1 MATALEKLGLTPTD
15 LQTVGQPQAG
25 PALGKL
31 GLGPNDLATLGR
43 GAAPAVAAAPA
54 MGAGAGPTAATAGG
68 APEDQLGKLASG
80 GLGALQGATFGFSDE
95 LAGILRGA
103 MGALPGGE
111 GFQTGF
117 QQGTETVRGLHERAQ
132 PGAFLA
138 GDIAGSLVLPGGAVR
153 AGGTL
158 AAKAGRAALSGAVQG
173 GIGGAGRAEGTT
185 ERIPEAVAGAGFGG
199 AVGGALGSVLPGATT
214 AIKRLVGEGV
224 ETVDEAG
231 GKAIGAIQD
240 AARGKRAGVKEAYN
254 RVARLDGRIEGQ
266 AAYDLLGRQIDR
278 TLDEGGFLYT
288 PGVGDEIKKVT
299 TKLLDDLGPSA
310 NVQQIEGAR
319 KGLNRAIGNLRA
331 DPARQAAMV
340 AVKDTFDDWM
350 TATINAGF
358 YRGDPAIT
366 ETLKK
371 ARGLNTEYQR
381 LFGVGGKT
389 PQDRAAGRII
399 DTLIKDDV
407 GAGEA
412 VNMLFGMA
420 GTGVNA
426 SRKAM
431 ARVRDASPEALDQMK
446 IAHFNKILSPN
457 GGPFDSA
464 QAIANRV
471 QKLNANQGQM
481 MKILYGDD
489 LPALNRFAADL
500 SDKGSIAHKVGH
512 FITSKPRWV
521 RAGMT
526 GLGAG
531 TAYASGENP
540 FIGAIVG
547 ALLGGG
553 ATRGAKAGQLAGAA
567 RRADRPYSSTISG
580 RAARVGG
587 IGPSLSEG

>member
-15 LQTVGQPQAG
+15 LQTIGQG

-31 GLGPNDLATLGR
+31 GLSPSDLATLGQ
-43 GAAPAVAAAPA
+43 GVPPAAAAAPTTEV
-54 MGAGAGPTAATAGG
+54 GAGPGTAVAGG
-68 APEDQLGKLASG
+68 APDQLGALASG
-80 GLGALQGATFGFSDE
+80 VLGVGQGLTAGFSDE

-103 MGALPGGE
+103 VEALPGGE
-111 GFQTGF
+111 GFQAGF
-117 QQGTETVRGLHERAQ
+117 ERGTEAVRGLHERAQ
-132 PGAFLA
+132 PGVFLA

-158 AAKAGRAALSGAVQG
+158 AAKAGRAALSGAAQG
-173 GIGGAGRAEGTT
+173 AVGGAGRAEGTT
-185 ERIPEAVAGAGFGG
+185 ERIPEAVVGAGLGG
-199 AVGGALGSVLPGATT
+199 AVGGALGGALPGATT
-214 AIKRLVGEGV
+214 AIKRLVGEGA

-231 GKAIGAIQD
+231 GRAIGAIQD
-240 AARGKRAGVKEAYN
+240 AARGKRGGVKAAYDE
-254 RVARLDGRIEGQ
+254 VARLDGRIEGQ
-266 AAYDLLGRQIDR
+266 AAYDLLGRQINR
-278 TLDEGGFLYT
+278 TLDEGGFAYV
-288 PGVGDEIKKVT
+288 PGVGDEVKKVAD
-299 TKLLDDLGPSA
+299 KLLSDLGPSA
-310 NVQQIEGAR
+310 NVQQLEGAR

-371 ARGLNTEYQR
+371 ARGLNTEYQS

-399 DTLIKDDV
+399 DQLIRDDV
-407 GAGEA
+407 GPGEA
-412 VNMLFGMA
+412 VNLLFGMA
-420 GTGVNA
+420 GTGVKA
-426 SRKAM
+426 SRKAV
-431 ARVRDASPEALDQMK
+431 ARIRDIAPEALDQMK

-464 QAIANRV
+464 QAIANRI

-481 MKILYGDD
+481 MKVLYGDD

-500 SDKGSIAHKVGH
+500 GKEGKVARKVGQ
-512 FITSKPRWV
+512 FLTSKPLWV
-521 RAGMT
+521 KAGAI
-526 GLGAG
+526 GLGGAG
-531 TAYASGENP
+531 AVAAGENP
-540 FIGAIVG
+540 FLGAIIG

-553 ATRGAKAGQLAGAA
+553 ATRGAKAGQLVGAA
-567 RRADRPYSSTISG
+567 RRADRPFSSTISG
-580 RAARVGG
+580 RAARASG
-587 IGPSLSEG
+587 IGPSLTEG